1 MDDDFQH
8 IGIKNRKKKYVN
20 KKRNESN
27 IFDNFNEEE
36 YWNVLFR
43 QNDFHFISP
52 VKSCS
57 LSQTDNILDFCKDK
71 GNHFSIFYV
80 WTSSLNYRINV

>member
-1 MDDDFQH
+1 MMNFQH

-36 YWNVLFR
+36 YWNILF
-43 QNDFHFISP
+43 
-52 VKSCS
+52 
-57 LSQTDNILDFCKDK
+57 
-71 GNHFSIFYV
+71 
-80 WTSSLNYRINV
+80 